1 MKNKIFNKATFGI
14 FGIILAI
21 FALSF
26 ASSIVVDADYIIL
39 FPGEEGRITVEI
51 ENNENFDIEDISI
64 SLELGSQKIFNDFG
78 TVVSETEA
86 LPFTVMGSSER
97 DVDDIDEDDE
107 ESVSFTL
114 RANTDITPG
123 DYNIPYIVKFVNAE
137 NDSESFEKE
146 GSFGIRVSARTEID
160 FSVDVRDNAILGR
173 EGKISLE
180 IINKGLGEIKSVS
193 VRILPNG
200 FELLSKDKIFIGTI
214 DADDTDLATFDVIY
228 KTRNPVFSARVDY
241 KDFDNNDNTDIVN
254 IPFKVYTE
262 DEALELGII
271 KRNNT
276 LTYFFAAGVIIVGWL
291 VWRRIKKKRKNR
303 G

>member
-1 MKNKIFNKATFGI
+1 MRNKIFNKATFGV

-26 ASSIVVDADYIIL
+26 ASAIVVNADYIIL

-51 ENNENFDIEDISI
+51 ENNENFDIESVSI
-64 SLELGSQKIFNDFG
+64 SLELGSQKIFNEFG
-78 TVVSETEA
+78 VVVSETEA
-86 LPFTVMGSSER
+86 LPFTVIRSSER

-123 DYNIPYIVKFVNAE
+123 DYNIPYAVKFVNAE
-137 NDSESFEKE
+137 NDSETFEKE
-146 GSFGIRVSARTEID
+146 GSFGIRVSAKTEID
-160 FSVDVRDNAILGR
+160 FSVDLRDNAIVGR
-173 EGKISLE
+173 EGKVSLE

-193 VRILPNG
+193 VLILPNG
-200 FELLSKDKIFIGTI
+200 FELLSKNKIFIGTI

-228 KTRNPVFSARVDY
+228 KTSNPVFSAKIEY
-241 KDFDNNDNTDIVN
+241 KDFDNNNHVETIS

-262 DEALELGII
+262 EKALELGII
-271 KRNNT
+271 KKSKT
-276 LTYFFAAGVIIVGWL
+276 LTYGLSGGVVVLAWF

>member
-1 MKNKIFNKATFGI
+1 MKNKIFNKATFGV

-26 ASSIVVDADYIIL
+26 ASSLVVDADYITL
-39 FPGEEGRITVEI
+39 FPGEEGRVTVEI
-51 ENNENFDIEDISI
+51 ENNENFDIED
-64 SLELGSQKIFNDFG
+64 
-78 TVVSETEA
+78 VSVA
-86 LPFTVMGSSER
+86 LILDDTSFTSVGSSEK
-97 DVDDIDEDDE
+97 DFDDLDEDDE
-107 ESVSFTL
+107 DTATFTL
-114 RANTDITPG
+114 RPSTDITPG
-123 DYNIPYIVKFVNAE
+123 DYNIPYFVKFVNAE
-137 NDSESFEKE
+137 NDSEGFERE

-160 FSVDVRDNAILGR
+160 FSVDIRDNAIIGR

-180 IINKGLGEIKSVS
+180 IINKGLGEVKSVS

-228 KTRNPVFSARVDY
+228 KTKNPVFSARVDY
-241 KDFDNNDNTDIVN
+241 KDFDNNDNTEIVN

-271 KRNNT
+271 KRSNT
-276 LTYFFAAGVIIVGWL
+276 LTYFFAVGVIIVGWL
-291 VWRRIKKKRKNR
+291 VWRRIKKKKNR

>member
-1 MKNKIFNKATFGI
+1 MENKIFNKATLGV

-26 ASSIVVDADYIIL
+26 TSAIVVDADYITL

-51 ENNENFDIEDISI
+51 ENNRNFDIEDVSMALRLDNVSFTSI
-64 SLELGSQKIFNDFG
+64 
-78 TVVSETEA
+78 
-86 LPFTVMGSSER
+86 GSSEK
-97 DVDDIDEDDE
+97 DFDDLDEDDE
-107 ESVSFTL
+107 DTVTFTL
-114 RANTDITPG
+114 RPSTDITPG
-123 DYNIPYIVKFVNAE
+123 DYNIPYVVKFVNAE
-137 NDSESFEKE
+137 NDSETFERE
-146 GSFGIRVSARTEID
+146 GSFGIRVSAKTEID
-160 FSVDVRDNAILGR
+160 FSVDVRDNAIVGR
-173 EGKISLE
+173 VGKVSLE

-214 DADDTDLATFDVIY
+214 DADDTDLATFDVVY

-271 KRNNT
+271 KKNNT

-303 G
+303 M

>member
-1 MKNKIFNKATFGI
+1 MKNKIFNKLTFGV

-26 ASSIVVDADYIIL
+26 ASSIVVDADYITL

-51 ENNENFDIEDISI
+51 ENNENFDIEDVSVALILDNTS
-64 SLELGSQKIFNDFG
+64 FT
-78 TVVSETEA
+78 TV
-86 LPFTVMGSSER
+86 GSSER
-97 DVDDIDEDDE
+97 DVDDINEDDD
-107 ESVSFTL
+107 ESVTFTL
-114 RANTDITPG
+114 RASTDMDPG
-123 DYNIPYIVKFVNAE
+123 DYNIPYLVKFTNEE
-137 NDSESFEKE
+137 NDSERFEKE

-160 FSVDVRDNAILGR
+160 FSVEVRDNAIVGR
-173 EGKISLE
+173 KGKISLE
-180 IINKGLGEIKSVS
+180 IINKGLGEVKSVS

-214 DADDTDLATFDVIY
+214 DSDDTDLATFDVIY

-271 KRNNT
+271 KRSNT
-276 LTYFFAAGVIIVGWL
+276 LTYFFAAGVIIIGWL
-291 VWRRIKKKRKNR
+291 VWRRIKKKKKNR